1 VLSLLNALLVFG
13 SMAWLPPAGG
23 TANSVS
29 QPTRVAIAPIAYS
42 NVIPHHT
49 RDAVRA
55 VLGEAVQK
63 IATNSLLLDVD
74 AECRTRECVLR
85 QARDAHAELL
95 LELRLTL
102 EQRDY
107 AIEIVMLEASEGRP
121 LAKVEGVCRLCA
133 QAELL
138 SEIAAQVMSLQE
150 SLEAQ
155 PVARSEVQVEEAA
168 GDDYLPARPRHV
180 GPRPGLMTAG
190 WVSFSLGI
198 AGVGV
203 GATLISLDGRE
214 HGPTCGVEV
223 RDVQGGCPN
232 VYTTNLAGLV
242 SAGLGGAALVTGVG
256 LLIAGGG
263 RRDRGVRA
271 RISPALGGLR
281 VQF

>member
-1 VLSLLNALLVFG
+1 MLNALLVFG
-13 SMAWLPPAGG
+13 SMAWLPPVGG
-23 TANSVS
+23 SANSVS

-42 NVIPHHT
+42 NVIPQHT

-55 VLGEAVQK
+55 VVGEAVQK
-63 IATNSLLLDVD
+63 ISTNSLLLDVD

-85 QARDAHAELL
+85 QAKDAHAEFL

-107 AIEIVMLEASEGRP
+107 AIEIVMLAASEGRP
-121 LAKVEGVCRLCA
+121 LARVEGVCRLCA

-138 SEIAAQVMSLQE
+138 SEIAAQVMTLQD
-150 SLEAQ
+150 SLESHAVGH
-155 PVARSEVQVEEAA
+155 PEAHVEEAA
-168 GDDYLPARPRHV
+168 ADDHVPARPPRV
-180 GPRPGLMTAG
+180 GPRPGLMTGG
-190 WVSFSLGI
+190 WVSFSLGL

-203 GATLISLDGRE
+203 GATLISIDGRE

-232 VYTTNLAGLV
+232 VYTTNLAGIV
-242 SAGLGGAALVTGVG
+242 SAAVGGAALVTGAG
-256 LLIAGGG
+256 LLIAGGS